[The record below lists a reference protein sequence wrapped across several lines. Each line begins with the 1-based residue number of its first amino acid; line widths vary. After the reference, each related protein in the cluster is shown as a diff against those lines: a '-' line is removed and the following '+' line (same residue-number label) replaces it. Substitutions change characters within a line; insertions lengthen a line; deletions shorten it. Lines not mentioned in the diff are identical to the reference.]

1 MTGAKQLR
9 SAMVTPTVAAQAMVA
24 ATVATRGTATMVARA
39 VEMADKGAL
48 VGLGVASAASAV
60 ECSAQETEEAKAPV
74 RPMQTSEAAGA
85 MALAGSEMRTAAA
98 ASKAAMVG
106 PSVARADQPC
116 EGRSRRSHSQRGS

>member
-1 MTGAKQLR
+1 MTGAKQF
-9 SAMVTPTVAAQAMVA
+9 SAMVAPTVAAQAMVA

-48 VGLGVASAASAV
+48 VGLGVASAASA
-60 ECSAQETEEAKAPV
+60 ETEEAKAPV